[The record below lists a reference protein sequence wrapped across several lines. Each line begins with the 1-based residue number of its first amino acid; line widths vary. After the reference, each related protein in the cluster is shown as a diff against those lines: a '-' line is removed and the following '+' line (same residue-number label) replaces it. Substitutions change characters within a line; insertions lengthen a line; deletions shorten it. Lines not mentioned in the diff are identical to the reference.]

1 MLLELS
7 GIGLLV
13 SCLKKIYMNSLSSQ
27 FEYDKLITTTSEVG
41 GRKFPIAGVIQE
53 AFAIV

>member
-1 MLLELS
+1 
-7 GIGLLV
+7 
-13 SCLKKIYMNSLSSQ
+13 MNSLSCQ

-53 AFAIV
+53 AFAIVWQVHIP